1 METQTQKG
9 AIEAIIF
16 ASGEPIP
23 LEKIAAAMELGK
35 TETKALV
42 AAVMEEFN
50 QMHSGIQIIQIND
63 SYQMCTKAEFE
74 SHIRLA
80 LELKNNTPLS
90 AAALEVL
97 AIVAYHQP
105 VTKAFLEQVRGVD
118 SSSVLNGLFAKGLV
132 EERGRLELPG
142 RPLLYGTTQNFLR
155 CMGLSSL
162 EELPEVPD
170 PKDTDEQANENDA
183 AVAADDKQLK
193 LEDV

>member
-35 TETKALV
+35 TEAKALV
-42 AAVMEEFN
+42 ATVMEEFN
-50 QMHSGIQIIQIND
+50 QMHSGIQIIHIND

-74 SHIRLA
+74 SYIRLA

-170 PKDTDEQANENDA
+170 PKDTAEKANEND
-183 AVAADDKQLK
+183 AADDKQLK

>member
-97 AIVAYHQP
+97 AIVAYPQP

-183 AVAADDKQLK
+183 ADAADDKQLK

>member
-118 SSSVLNGLFAKGLV
+118 SSSVSKGLV

-183 AVAADDKQLK
+183 ADAADDKQLK

>member
-23 LEKIAAAMELGK
+23 LEKIAAAMELSK
-35 TETKALV
+35 TEAKVLV

-50 QMHSGIQIIQIND
+50 QMHSGIQI
-63 SYQMCTKAEFE
+63 
-74 SHIRLA
+74 IRLA

-118 SSSVLNGLFAKGLV
+118 SSGVLNGLFAKGLV

-170 PKDTDEQANENDA
+170 PKDAAEQANENDA
-183 AVAADDKQLK
+183 ADAADDKQLK

>member
-23 LEKIAAAMELGK
+23 LEKIAAAMELSK

-118 SSSVLNGLFAKGLV
+118 SSGVLNGLFAKGLV

-183 AVAADDKQLK
+183 ADAADDKQLK

>member
-23 LEKIAAAMELGK
+23 LEKIAAAMKLGK

-183 AVAADDKQLK
+183 ADAADDKQLK

>member
-118 SSSVLNGLFAKGLV
+118 SSGVLNGLFAKGLV

-183 AVAADDKQLK
+183 ADAADDKQLK

>member
-97 AIVAYHQP
+97 AIVASHQP
-105 VTKAFLEQVRGVD
+105 VTKAFLEHVRGVD

-183 AVAADDKQLK
+183 ADAADDKQLK